1 MLGTLKKRWF
11 LVSLAV
17 LIPSGLL
24 VGMQPSFAPQIG
36 MLKTA
41 VPPRAVTAIVLFLM
55 SLSLNSR
62 QLGESLRSPGPVV
75 WAATVNYGFIPL
87 AALGLMWFQ
96 LLPDFRYGLMIA
108 AAVPCTMAAASVWTR
123 KAKGNDAV
131 SLLVT
136 VTTNGLCFLITPFWL
151 FLAIWLYP
159 PKDNSVQLD
168 GLDPMLLVW
177 RLVVAVL
184 IPAFI
189 GQLLRL
195 SSRVAAFVD
204 GKKTVIGVVAQ
215 SCILTIVLTAACD
228 AGTRLNG
235 NAGSPILFA
244 VLLVWGSCVALHLAA
259 MAVGIFGG
267 RLLGF
272 RRADIVAVAFSSS
285 QKTLPIGVL
294 LATDEKMLGDPNLL
308 GEGMGIPFAVF
319 PILMYHASQLFIDT
333 VIADRFAEKAAPTDK
348 TSATADAAVNAAG
361 QDAG

>member
-1 MLGTLKKRWF
+1 MLEILKKRWF

-24 VGMQPSFAPQIG
+24 IGMQPSLAPHIG
-36 MLKTA
+36 LLKSA
-41 VPPRAVTAIVLFLM
+41 LPPRAVTAIVLFLM

-62 QLGESLRSPGPVV
+62 QLGESLRSPGPVL

-87 AALGLMWFQ
+87 AALGIMSFQ
-96 LLPDFRYGLMIA
+96 LVKDFQFGLIIA
-108 AAVPCTMAAASVWTR
+108 AVVPCTMAAASVWTR

-151 FLAIWLYP
+151 YMATRS
-159 PKDNSVQLD
+159 SVSSE
-168 GLDPMLLVW
+168 GWVAMLVW
-177 RLVVAVL
+177 RLVLAVL

-195 SSRVAAFVD
+195 SSRVAAFAD
-204 GKKTVIGVVAQ
+204 GNKTVIGVVAQ
-215 SCILTIVLTAACD
+215 SCILVIVLTAACD
-228 AGTRLNG
+228 AGSRLNG
-235 NAGSPILFA
+235 DAGSPTLLA

-259 MAVGIFGG
+259 MAVGVTGG
-267 RLLGF
+267 RLFRF
-272 RRADIVAVAFSSS
+272 RREDIVAVAFSSS

-294 LATDEKMLGDPNLL
+294 LATDPEMLGNPDL
-308 GEGMGIPFAVF
+308 GIPFAVF

-333 VIADRFAEKAAPTDK
+333 VIADRFAEKAAATEK
-348 TSATADAAVNAAG
+348 TPATADADTTPAG
-361 QDAG
+361 EDAG